1 MEMYRQVL
9 LSGCRCIELDLWDGK
24 TREEEPVI
32 LHGYTLV
39 PEIPAKVC
47 RDKFCPYAF
56 DFCKALSSSFRQD
69 VIMAIADSA
78 FKASEY
84 PVILSFENHCK
95 PRQQDKIA
103 LYCREFFGD
112 MLLTD
117 PLEQYPVRPTV
128 LSIYSRFPLGAS
140 IYGIP
145 N

>member
-1 MEMYRQVL
+1 MYRQVL

-24 TREEEPVI
+24 TKEEEPVI

-39 PEIPAKVC
+39 PEISAKVC
-47 RDKFCPYAF
+47 CVKCCLRIRFNKPSCF
-56 DFCKALSSSFRQD
+56 LRQD

-78 FKASEY
+78 FKTSEY

-103 LYCREFFGD
+103 LYCREYFGD

-117 PLEQYPVRPTV
+117 PLEQYPVRPTTVV
-128 LSIYSRFPLGAS
+128 LSIYSRLPLYIAS
-140 IYGIP
+140 
-145 N
+145 

>member
-1 MEMYRQVL
+1 MYRQVL

-84 PVILSFENHCK
+84 PVILSFENHCS
-95 PRQQDKIA
+95 RQQQYKMA
-103 LYCREFFGD
+103 KYCDEIFGD
-112 MLLTD
+112 MLLKE
-117 PLEQYPVRPTV
+117 PLPDFPV
-128 LSIYSRFPLGAS
+128 SRKALFISFAR
-140 IYGIP
+140 
-145 N
+145 